1 MKIVVV
7 NNYKEPNQTEKAV
20 QNIEKCAGQSVEKID
35 YKEPDLRSRV
45 IESGPDLVIL
55 TGSSALLS
63 KPRTREL
70 FQPEMDLIRKAK
82 FPILGI
88 CYGHQIIGSA
98 FDTPMR
104 DLGRMLRGYEKV
116 SVVRKH
122 PLFDGLPTD
131 LVVAESHRQE
141 LTKVPDEF
149 QHLAQSRTSKVEAIA
164 HRSKPIYGVQFHPE
178 RSNDDHP
185 HGRIIIQNLMKQIR
199 DSNSISSVEQSGNRA
214 PSPETRWRDMGWR
227 T

>member
-7 NNYKEPNQTEKAV
+7 SNYKELPQTERAI
-20 QNIEKCAGQSVEKID
+20 QNIEKSTGQSVEKID
-35 YKEPDLRSRV
+35 YNEPDLQTRIV
-45 IESGPDLVIL
+45 GSGPDLVIL

-63 KPRTREL
+63 KPRTHER
-70 FQPEMDLIRKAK
+70 FQPEMDLVRKAK

-98 FDTPMR
+98 FGAPMR
-104 DLGRMLRGYEKV
+104 DLGQMLRGYEKV
-116 SVVRKH
+116 SVVRNH

-149 QHLAQSRTSKVEAIA
+149 QHLAQSTTSKVEAMV
-164 HRSKPIYGVQFHPE
+164 HRSRPIYGVQFHPE

-185 HGRIIIQNLMKQIR
+185 HGRMIIQNLLKQIR
-199 DSNSISSVEQSGNRA
+199 GS
-214 PSPETRWRDMGWR
+214 
-227 T
+227 

>member
-1 MKIVVV
+1 LKIVVV

-20 QNIEKCAGQSVEKID
+20 QNIEKCTGQSAEKID
-35 YKEPDLRSRV
+35 YKEQDLHARV
-45 IESGPDLVIL
+45 VESGPDLVIL

-70 FQPEMDLIRKAK
+70 FRPEIDLIRKAQ

-98 FDTPMR
+98 FGAPMR
-104 DLGRMLRGYEKV
+104 DLGQMLRGYEKI
-116 SVVRKH
+116 SVVQKH
-122 PLFDGLPTD
+122 PLFDGLPSD
-131 LVVAESHRQE
+131 LLVAESHRQE

-149 QHLAQSRTSKVEAIA
+149 QHLAQSTTSKVEAIV

-185 HGRIIIQNLMKQIR
+185 HGRKIIQNLLKQIR
-199 DSNSISSVEQSGNRA
+199 GA
-214 PSPETRWRDMGWR
+214 
-227 T
+227 

>member
-1 MKIVVV
+1 LKIVVV
-7 NNYKEPNQTEKAV
+7 NNYKEADKTEKAV
-20 QNIEKCAGQSVEKID
+20 QNIEKCAGKSVEKID
-35 YKEPDLRSRV
+35 YNEADLQSKV
-45 IESGPDLVIL
+45 VESAPDLVIL

-70 FQPEMDLIRKAK
+70 FQPEMDLVRKAK

-98 FDTPMR
+98 FGAPMR
-104 DLGRMLRGYEKV
+104 DLGQMLRGYEKV
-116 SVVRKH
+116 TVVRKH
-122 PLFDGLPTD
+122 PLFDGLPSD

-149 QHLAQSRTSKVEAIA
+149 QHLAQSTTSKVEAIA
-164 HRSKPIYGVQFHPE
+164 HRSKPIYSVQFHPE

-185 HGRIIIQNLMKQIR
+185 HGRMIIQNLLKQIR
-199 DSNSISSVEQSGNRA
+199 GS
-214 PSPETRWRDMGWR
+214 
-227 T
+227 

>member
-1 MKIVVV
+1 LKIVVV
-7 NNYKEPNQTEKAV
+7 NNYKETGQSERAV
-20 QNIEKCAGQSVEKID
+20 QNIERCAGQSTEKID
-35 YKEPDLRSRV
+35 FYEPELQLRV
-45 IESGPDLVIL
+45 VESGPDLVIL

-63 KPRTREL
+63 KPRTRDL
-70 FQPEMDLIRKAK
+70 FQPEIDLVRKAK

-98 FDTPMR
+98 FGAPMR
-104 DLGRMLRGYEKV
+104 DLGQTLRGYEKV

-122 PLFDGLPTD
+122 PLFDGLPSD

-149 QHLAQSRTSKVEAIA
+149 QHLAQSTTSKVEAIA

-185 HGRIIIQNLMKQIR
+185 HGRMIVLNLLKQIR
-199 DSNSISSVEQSGNRA
+199 GS
-214 PSPETRWRDMGWR
+214 
-227 T
+227 